1 MSAYLLVDTRIH
13 DPETYE
19 QYKVAVVPL
28 IERHGGKYL
37 VRGGAIDPAETDLW
51 TPTRLVLIRFPDRL
65 SARAFLDDP
74 DYAKVKPLRERSAD
88 CTLAI
93 VDGI

>member
-13 DPETYE
+13 DPDTYD
-19 QYKVAVVPL
+19 QYKAAVVPL
-28 IERHGGKYL
+28 IERHGGQYL
-37 VRGGAIDPAETDLW
+37 VRGGAIDPVETDLW
-51 TPTRLVLIRFPDRL
+51 TPSRLVLIRFPDK
-65 SARAFLDDP
+65 SAARAFLDDP
-74 DYAKVKPLRERSAD
+74 DYAPVKPLRERSAD